1 MTGPNAS
8 VNARHARMLT
18 AEQLKGDRL
27 LSRLLVSQFP
37 IAIGLAALH
46 GMWAAG
52 IGVGLAMCVIPWFV
66 VAARPGTL
74 ASRLTIATAFMGY
87 AALFI
92 DEAHGDTVL
101 HFYIFVELAF
111 LIVYR
116 DWRVPTFGAALVAAH
131 HLGFFLLQHAGLPI
145 YVFPPSMAMPG
156 ASMMSGIGM
165 VGLHAAFVVFE
176 TGVLIYICRAL
187 DAETLRTAELLDEQD
202 RTQQVMNALA
212 GQLEAG
218 DLTTELADE
227 EDLATSATL
236 RGGIGKVAQLV
247 RGIDGSA
254 LSVAASS
261 QQVAAATAESER
273 AIAEVAETLSDM
285 AESAHRQALATA
297 EARRSAAEVSAAIE
311 DGTDHV
317 RLASSAAEE
326 ALRTAAEG
334 RKAAAVATET
344 AEELSR
350 SSENASAA
358 IAELALKSGRIASFV
373 GTISALAEQTNL
385 LSLNAAI
392 EAARAGESGR
402 GFAVVAEEVRK
413 LADGSHE
420 AAESIARIVQE
431 IQGDTGVAVEAVEAG
446 TEHSLRSVETILVA
460 AAAFDRIVEDVQ
472 KMRECVLEAE
482 SSCAVART
490 GAEEMRVSMEQV
502 ATEAE
507 QASAA
512 SQQASAATVQT
523 SSSSQQVA
531 ATAQELARTA
541 DDLRALLGGFQLADA
556 AA

>member
-1 MTGPNAS
+1 MTGTSAS
-8 VNARHARMLT
+8 VDARHARMLN
-18 AEQLKGDRL
+18 AEQLKGDQL

-46 GMWAAG
+46 GMWIAG
-52 IGVGLAMCVIPWFV
+52 VSIGLALCVIPWLV
-66 VAARPGTL
+66 VASRPGTL
-74 ASRLTIATAFMGY
+74 TSRLTIATAFMGY

-116 DWRVPTFGAALVAAH
+116 DWRVPTFGAALAAIH
-131 HLGFFLLQHAGLPI
+131 HLGFFLLQHAGVGV
-145 YVFPPSMAMPG
+145 YVFPPSMAMRG
-156 ASMMSGIGM
+156 TSLASGIGM
-165 VGLHAAFVVFE
+165 VALHAAFVVFE
-176 TGVLIYICRAL
+176 TGVLIYLCLQL
-187 DAETLRTAELLDEQD
+187 DAETLRSAELLEEQD
-202 RTQQVMNALA
+202 HTQQVLNALA
-212 GQLEAG
+212 IRLQAG
-218 DLTTELADE
+218 DLTTELGG
-227 EDLATSATL
+227 EDDGATSATL
-236 RGGIGKVAQLV
+236 RGGIGRVAQLV

-273 AIAEVAETLSDM
+273 AVAEVAATLSDM

-317 RLASSAAEE
+317 RLASSAADE
-326 ALRTAAEG
+326 ALHTADEG

-344 AEELSR
+344 AHELSR

-358 IAELALKSGRIASFV
+358 IAELAQKSGRIASFV

-420 AAESIARIVQE
+420 AAESIARIVKE

-446 TEHSLRSVETILVA
+446 TEHSLRSVETITVA
-460 AAAFDRIVEDVQ
+460 AAAFERIVQDVQ
-472 KMRECVLEAE
+472 RMRECVVEAE

-502 ATEAE
+502 ASEAE

-512 SQQASAATVQT
+512 SQQASAATVET
-523 SSSSQQVA
+523 SASSQQVA

-541 DDLRALLGGFQLADA
+541 DDLRELLGGFQLAENA
-556 AA
+556 A

>member
-1 MTGPNAS
+1 MTGISAS
-8 VNARHARMLT
+8 VDARYSRML
-18 AEQLKGDRL
+18 ESEHLKGDRM

-37 IAIGLAALH
+37 IAVGLAALH
-46 GMWAAG
+46 GMWISG
-52 IGVGLAMCVIPWFV
+52 IGVGLAMALIPWLV
-66 VAARPGTL
+66 VASCPGTL
-74 ASRLTIATAFMGY
+74 TSRLTIAAAFMGY

-92 DEAHGDTVL
+92 NEAHGDTVL

-116 DWRVPTFGAALVAAH
+116 DWRVPAFGAALAAVH
-131 HLGFFLLQHAGLPI
+131 HLGFFLLQHAGVDL
-145 YVFPPSMAMPG
+145 YVFTPSMTMAG
-156 ASMMSGIGM
+156 SSLMSGIGM
-165 VGLHAAFVVFE
+165 VALHAAFVVFE
-176 TGVLIYICRAL
+176 TAVLIYICVQL
-187 DAETLRTAELLDEQD
+187 NAETLRTAELLDGQD
-202 RTQQVMNALA
+202 RTQEVMNALA
-212 GQLEAG
+212 SRLQAG
-218 DLTTELADE
+218 DLTTDVGDS
-227 EDLATSATL
+227 EDGATSATL

-254 LSVAASS
+254 LAVAASS

-273 AIAEVAETLSDM
+273 AVAEVATTLSDM
-285 AESAHRQALATA
+285 AESAQRQAVATA
-297 EARRSAAEVSAAIE
+297 EARRAAAEVSAAME

-317 RLASSAAEE
+317 RRASDAASE
-326 ALRTAAEG
+326 ALHTAGEG

-344 AEELSR
+344 AQELNR

-358 IAELALKSGRIASFV
+358 IAELAQKSGQIAAFV

-420 AAESIARIVQE
+420 AAESIAKIVHQ
-431 IQGDTGVAVEAVEAG
+431 IQGDTGVAVDAVEAG
-446 TEHSLRSVETILVA
+446 ATHSLRAVETIIVA
-460 AAAFDRIVEDVQ
+460 AEAFDRIVEDVE
-472 KMRECVLEAE
+472 KMREAVVEAE
-482 SSCAVART
+482 SSCAVTRT
-490 GAEEMRVSMEQV
+490 GAEEMSVSMDQV
-502 ATEAE
+502 ALEAE

-512 SQQASAATVQT
+512 SQEASAATEQT

-541 DDLRALLGGFQLADA
+541 DDLRALLGGFQLTETA
-556 AA
+556 

>member
-1 MTGPNAS
+1 MTGSNAS
-8 VNARHARMLT
+8 VKARHARMLS
-18 AEQLKGDRL
+18 AEQVKGDRL
-27 LSRLLVSQFP
+27 LSRVLISQFP

-46 GMWAAG
+46 GMWISG
-52 IGVGLAMCVIPWFV
+52 FSFGLALCVIPWFV
-66 VAARPGTL
+66 VASRPGTL

-101 HFYIFVELAF
+101 HFYIFAELAF

-116 DWRVPTFGAALVAAH
+116 DWRVPTYGAALAAVH

-145 YVFPPSMAMPG
+145 YVFPPSMAMG
-156 ASMMSGIGM
+156 GTSLVSGLGM
-165 VGLHAAFVVFE
+165 VAQHAAFVIFE
-176 TGVLIYICRAL
+176 TGVLIYICRGL
-187 DAETLRTAELLDEQD
+187 DTETLQAAELLDEQD
-202 RTQQVMNALA
+202 HTQQVMNALA
-212 GQLEAG
+212 TRLQAG
-218 DLTTELADE
+218 DLTTELGG
-227 EDLATSATL
+227 EDDGATSATL
-236 RGGIGKVAQLV
+236 RGGISRVAQLV

-273 AIAEVAETLSDM
+273 AVAEVAATLSDM

-326 ALRTAAEG
+326 ALHTADEG

-344 AEELSR
+344 AHELSR

-358 IAELALKSGRIASFV
+358 IAELAQKSGRIASFV

-413 LADGSHE
+413 LAEGSHE

-446 TEHSLRSVETILVA
+446 TEHSLRSVETITVA
-460 AAAFDRIVEDVQ
+460 AAAFERIAHDVQ
-472 KMRECVLEAE
+472 RMRECVVEAE
-482 SSCAVART
+482 SSCSVART
-490 GAEEMRVSMEQV
+490 GAEEMRISMEQV
-502 ATEAE
+502 ASEAE

-512 SQQASAATVQT
+512 SQQASAATVET
-523 SSSSQQVA
+523 SASSEQVA

-541 DDLRALLGGFQLADA
+541 DDLRELLGGFQLAETA
-556 AA
+556 A